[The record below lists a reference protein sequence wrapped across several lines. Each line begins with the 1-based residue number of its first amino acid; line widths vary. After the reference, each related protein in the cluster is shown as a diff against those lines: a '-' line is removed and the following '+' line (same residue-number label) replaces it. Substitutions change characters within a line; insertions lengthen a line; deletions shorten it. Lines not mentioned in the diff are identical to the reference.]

1 MQSLF
6 SLFHLFV
13 STIFQK
19 SQFFIVQVRERE
31 RVVSQR
37 LSRAVNAWLF
47 ASRSLKK
54 RMKVQFILR
63 FLVVVALAS
72 SVVISGVIENT
83 HRKRRKHLSSDGGD
97 YEASGDYFEIEGQVR
112 TTEKLSTLIAA
123 TMSTL
128 LVDAGS
134 GEGSGSEFETSTQ
147 SSSPLSSTEGSD
159 IDDDGST
166 CISTNITRFDDV
178 YELRNHVL
186 AIFKVN
192 VSSNG
197 RELY

>member
-1 MQSLF
+1 
-6 SLFHLFV
+6 
-13 STIFQK
+13 
-19 SQFFIVQVRERE
+19 
-31 RVVSQR
+31 
-37 LSRAVNAWLF
+37 
-47 ASRSLKK
+47 
-54 RMKVQFILR
+54 MKVQFILR

-83 HRKRRKHLSSDGGD
+83 HRKRRKHLPSDGGD

-128 LVDAGS
+128 LVDASS
-134 GEGSGSEFETSTQ
+134 GEGSGSEFETSTL
-147 SSSPLSSTEGSD
+147 SSSSLSSTEGSD